1 MERKNE
7 SLKNLSFA
15 ERVVS
20 VLVTFTNSKNYEI
33 WKIISAMIIAQI
45 GWQTDIN
52 NNKQV
57 NKVKRV
63 TDRQTDRTNYRAI
76 YLTKKTS

>member
-1 MERKNE
+1 
-7 SLKNLSFA
+7 
-15 ERVVS
+15 
-20 VLVTFTNSKNYEI
+20 
-33 WKIISAMIIAQI
+33 MIIAQI

-57 NKVKRV
+57 SNVKRV
-63 TDRQTDRTNYRAI
+63 TDLQTDRTNYRAI